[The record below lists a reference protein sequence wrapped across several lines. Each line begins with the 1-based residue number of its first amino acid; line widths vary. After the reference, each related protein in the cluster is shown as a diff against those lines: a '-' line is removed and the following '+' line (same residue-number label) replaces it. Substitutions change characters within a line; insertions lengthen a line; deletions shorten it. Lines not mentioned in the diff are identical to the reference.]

1 MGGTET
7 GPEDQ
12 MGQRI
17 LSATILKLSK
27 TAKFKRKPNV
37 LLEKKTRGGSEEVE
51 DIILSN
57 FKTYCKAIV
66 IKAVWYHML
75 AS

>member
-17 LSATILKLSK
+17 LSVTILKLSK

-37 LLEKKTRGGSEEVE
+37 LLEKKKLGVGVR
-51 DIILSN
+51 
-57 FKTYCKAIV
+57 K
-66 IKAVWYHML
+66 
-75 AS
+75 

>member
-17 LSATILKLSK
+17 LSVTILKLSK

-37 LLEKKTRGGSEEVE
+37 LLEKKTRGGSEEIE
-51 DIILSN
+51 DIILTS
-57 FKTYCKAIV
+57 KHTAK
-66 IKAVWYHML
+66 L
-75 AS
+75 